1 MFNILYVDP
10 PWSYRNKKTG
20 GSHTSGAVQQY
31 PVLTTEELAEL
42 PVQKILQKDA
52 VCFLWAT
59 IPMLPDGLQ
68 VLSSWGF
75 KYKTSIL
82 WHKTG
87 RLGTGYWF
95 RGEAELLLFGTRGK
109 VPAFRSSLRNVVSHP
124 VLKHSEKPEVF
135 RELIETATSKMP
147 ERKRVELF
155 ARKETPN
162 WRSIGNEIDW
172 QDIREVLVA

>member
-1 MFNILYVDP
+1 MFNILYADP
-10 PWSYRNKKTG
+10 PWAYKNAKTG

-31 PVLTTEELAEL
+31 PVLPTEELAAL
-42 PVQKILQKDA
+42 PVQKILQPNA

-59 IPMLPDGLQ
+59 VPMLPDALG
-68 VLSSWGF
+68 VLSAWGF
-75 KYKTSIL
+75 TYKTTVV

-109 VPAFRSSLRNVVSHP
+109 VPAFRSSLRNVIAHP

-135 RELIETATSKMP
+135 RELIETATAKMP
-147 ERKRVELF
+147 DRSRVELF

-162 WRSIGNEIDW
+162 WRCIGNELDW
-172 QDIREVLVA
+172 LDIREVLSA